1 MINNKLT
8 FIGPP
13 TNMAGVTTKKDQP
26 CTHFMVGQ
34 CKYGESCNFK
44 HEGVPAPQKPKGKV
58 LGGKQQQQT
67 TQSIFSTF
75 SQGQSAG
82 ANFGNFG

>member
-1 MINNKLT
+1 
-8 FIGPP
+8 
-13 TNMAGVTTKKDQP
+13 MAGVTTKKDQP

-58 LGGKQQQQT
+58 LGGKQQQ
-67 TQSIFSTF
+67 
-75 SQGQSAG
+75 
-82 ANFGNFG
+82 